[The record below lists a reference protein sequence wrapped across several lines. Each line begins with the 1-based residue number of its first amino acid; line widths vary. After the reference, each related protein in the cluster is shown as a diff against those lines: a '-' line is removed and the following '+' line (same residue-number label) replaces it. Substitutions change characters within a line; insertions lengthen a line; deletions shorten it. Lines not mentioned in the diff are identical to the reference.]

1 MILFVTERR
10 EYHLES
16 LRRLIAQGIFLYP
29 CRFSSAVKLCRK
41 KDIGGVV
48 IDCVGEMPRSEIVCA
63 RLRQTQPDEM
73 PIAAIVTP
81 KSIPCLAID
90 RLIRDDGKD
99 LFDDLLDFSKVN
111 CGWSTEPLSTFR
123 LRVGNR
129 TEDTLYMGHPFP
141 LPPRAHSILR
151 CLFYRAP
158 ALTSTKDLL
167 RLCYP
172 EAVQNPNNLATQIRN
187 INLLAKEIDPRPL
200 IINEYGKGYRLRDGI
215 LN

>member
-16 LRRLIAQGIFLYP
+16 LQRLTAEGIFLYP
-29 CRFSSAVKLCRK
+29 CHFRASVTLCRK

-48 IDCVGEMPRSEIVCA
+48 IDCVGEMPKSELLCE
-63 RLRQTQPDEM
+63 RLRREQPDEM

-90 RLIRDDGKD
+90 RLIRDHGGD
-99 LFDDLLDFSKVN
+99 LFDDLLDFCVTN
-111 CGWSTEPLSTFR
+111 CGWSTDPLSTFY
-123 LRVGNR
+123 LRVGKNPA
-129 TEDTLYMGHPFP
+129 ENLYMGHPFP
-141 LPPRAHSILR
+141 LAPRAHTILR

-172 EAVQNPNNLATQIRN
+172 EGTQVADNLAIQIRN
-187 INLLAKEIDPRPL
+187 INLLAKKINPHPL
-200 IINEYGKGYRLRDGI
+200 IVNEYGKGYRLRDGI

>member
-10 EYHLES
+10 ERHLES
-16 LRRLIAQGIFLYP
+16 FRRLIAKGIFLYP
-29 CRFSSAVKLCRK
+29 CRFRNAPMLCRK
-41 KDIGGVV
+41 KDVGGVV
-48 IDCVGEMPRSEIVCA
+48 IDGFDSMSNTEILCEW
-63 RLRQTQPDEM
+63 LRRDQPDDM

-81 KSIPCLAID
+81 KSIPCLAVD
-90 RLIRDDGKD
+90 RLIRDQGGD
-99 LFDDLLDFSKVN
+99 LFNELLDFAVTN

-123 LRVGNR
+123 LRVGDLPEEN
-129 TEDTLYMGHPFP
+129 LYMGHPFP
-141 LPPRAHSILR
+141 LPPRAHTILR

-172 EAVQNPNNLATQIRN
+172 EGTQASDNLAIQIRT
-187 INLLAKEIDPRPL
+187 INLLAKQIDPRPL
-200 IINEYGKGYRLRDGI
+200 VVNVYGKGYRLRDGI